1 MELFWSPRTIDGIS
15 WDNWGRFL
23 TYRFGNLYHY
33 TKFEKY
39 KIFKEVTVGT
49 AIEYQKLMTEIVY
62 INIPG
67 PAEPTPGMSGGELLH
82 GFLAELYKAPNAE
95 TKNFVNSL
103 CLKWNVHYR
112 EARG

>member
-1 MELFWSPRTIDGIS
+1 LGERI
-15 WDNWGRFL
+15 
-23 TYRFGNLYHY
+23 NLYSKECK
-33 TKFEKY
+33 TTLLWKY
-39 KIFKEVTVGT
+39 KAKIIKNKELTMGT

-62 INIPG
+62 INLPG

-112 EARG
+112 ESSGQ